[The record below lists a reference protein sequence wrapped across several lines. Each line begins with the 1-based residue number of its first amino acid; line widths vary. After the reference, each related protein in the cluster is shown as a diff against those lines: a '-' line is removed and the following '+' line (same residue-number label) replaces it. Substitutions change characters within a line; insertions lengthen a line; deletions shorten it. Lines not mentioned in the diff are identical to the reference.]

1 MPPNNFASVLT
12 APPKRSLADD
22 IVVRLREAIAGG
34 KLAPGERL
42 QEQLIAESLGV
53 SRGPVREALLVLE
66 REGLVVKQHNKGAV
80 VARLSRQDLD
90 EVFSLRLALER
101 LAMQRA
107 VHQAQPAQL
116 AALQAILD
124 QMAVAAQQGLTAQ
137 TSAELDLAFHE
148 VIYQASRHQ
157 RLLDAWM
164 NLKPQIHIFL
174 LTRNAANLDY
184 REAIVSSHQA
194 LLDALHARVEA
205 AAMRAMDD
213 HLHEAY
219 RRILADY
226 QPGTSAPAA

>member
-1 MPPNNFASVLT
+1 MSPNIFSAVLSAS
-12 APPKRSLADD
+12 PKKSLADD
-22 IVVRLREAIAGG
+22 IVFRLREAIASG

-42 QEQLIAESLGV
+42 QEQHIAESLGV

-80 VARLSRQDLD
+80 VARLSREDLD

-107 VHQAQPAQL
+107 VRRISPAQL
-116 AALQAILD
+116 AELEAVLAH
-124 QMAVAAQQGLTAQ
+124 MAAYVARGITEQE
-137 TSAELDLAFHE
+137 SADLDLSFHE
-148 VIYQASRHQ
+148 IIYQASQHQ

-174 LTRNAANLDY
+174 LSRNVANLDF
-184 REAIVSSHQA
+184 REAIVSSHQVLYEA
-194 LLDALHARVEA
+194 LRAQEEARAVELIEI
-205 AAMRAMDD
+205 

-219 RRILADY
+219 RRILAEY
-226 QPGTSAPAA
+226 QPYSAPQP